1 MYNTEFVTRVTR
13 WVPLVEHELSTLPCH
28 LNSSPLLVG
37 FVLLD
42 L

>member
-1 MYNTEFVTRVTR
+1 MDRVVR
-13 WVPLVEHELSTLPCH
+13 VPLVEHELLTLSEYM
-28 LNSSPLLVG
+28 SSSQRFLVG